1 MPTNRAPRARST
13 YEPRWDHDLN
23 RGRVKEDL
31 VRRLVTTDPDRL
43 TIEVKADH
51 IAERT
56 HNHYAEYRQRGRNG
70 RWRDSGVLT
79 TESDYWTVALPDG
92 TAVMVPIAK
101 MRRLVERAIE
111 EGHIVIMSRGDNPT
125 KGALIPLSRLVS

>member
-1 MPTNRAPRARST
+1 MQTTRAPRGR
-13 YEPRWDHDLN
+13 YEPRWDIDLE

-31 VRRLVTTDPDRL
+31 MRRLVTDDPDRL

-51 IAERT
+51 VAERT
-56 HNHYAEYRQRGRNG
+56 HNHFAEYRQRGRNG
-70 RWRDSGVLT
+70 RWRDSGVRT
-79 TESDYWTVALPDG
+79 TKSDYWTVALPDG

-111 EGHIVIMSRGDNPT
+111 AGHTVTMTRGDNPT
-125 KGALIPLSRLVS
+125 RGALVPLSQLVA